1 MSAGTIHGKLSRQLR
16 LGRLADKGAR
26 VVLQFIEIFLIGIA
40 AGVVGSILGLGG
52 GIIIVPALTLGFGL
66 SIRTAVAASTVSII
80 ATSTGAAVAYL
91 RDRLTNTRVAIWLEM
106 GTSLGALCGALL
118 AGIMSQRTLFVLFG
132 LLLSYSSY
140 NMFKTRKAELPA
152 EVVPDAVSRKLKLAG
167 SYYDMALGQQVEY
180 QVTRTIP
187 GLIIM
192 IFSGAAAGLLGIGA
206 GIFKV
211 PAMDQVM
218 GMPFKAS
225 TATSNFMIGVTAASG
240 AVVYFARGD
249 VEPLVAGPVVLGVL
263 LGAIIG
269 ARLMVRMKAAR
280 IRLFFIPVLVYTAI
294 HMFYRGIKWW

>member
-1 MSAGTIHGKLSRQLR
+1 M
-16 LGRLADKGAR
+16 
-26 VVLQFIEIFLIGIA
+26 VVTFIEIFLIGIA
-40 AGVVGSILGLGG
+40 AGVIGSILGLGG
-52 GIIIVPALTLGFGL
+52 GIIIVPALTLGFDM

-106 GTSLGALCGALL
+106 GTSIGALSGALI
-118 AGIMSQRTLFVLFG
+118 AGFMNQRVLFVMFG
-132 LLLSYSSY
+132 LLLSYSAY
-140 NMFKTRKAELPA
+140 NMFRTRKAEHA
-152 EVVPDAVSRKLKLAG
+152 VQVVPDALSRKLRLGG
-167 SYYDMALGQQVEY
+167 SYYDMALGQQVDY

-187 GLIIM
+187 GLVIM
-192 IFSGAAAGLLGIGA
+192 VFSGAAAGLLGIGA

-263 LGAIIG
+263 LGAILG
-269 ARLMVRMKAAR
+269 ARLMVRMKAAK
-280 IRLFFIPVLVYTAI
+280 IRLFFIPVLVYTAF
-294 HMFYRGIKWW
+294 HMFYRGVKWW

>member
-1 MSAGTIHGKLSRQLR
+1 MT
-16 LGRLADKGAR
+16 
-26 VVLQFIEIFLIGIA
+26 FIEIFLIGIA
-40 AGVVGSILGLGG
+40 AGVIGSILGLGG
-52 GIIIVPALTLGFGL
+52 GIIIVPALTLGFDM

-106 GTSLGALCGALL
+106 GTSVGALSGALL
-118 AGIMSQRTLFVLFG
+118 AGYMNQRMLFVLFG

-140 NMFKTRKAELPA
+140 NMFKTRKDEHPA
-152 EVVPDAVSRKLKLAG
+152 RVVPDAISRKLRLGG
-167 SYYDMALGQQVEY
+167 SYYDKALGQQVDY

-249 VEPLVAGPVVLGVL
+249 VKPLVAGPVVLGVL
-263 LGAIIG
+263 LGAVLG
-269 ARLMVRMKAAR
+269 ARLMVRMKASR
-280 IRLFFIPVLVYTAI
+280 IRLFFIPILVYTAI
-294 HMFYRGIKWW
+294 QMFYRGIK